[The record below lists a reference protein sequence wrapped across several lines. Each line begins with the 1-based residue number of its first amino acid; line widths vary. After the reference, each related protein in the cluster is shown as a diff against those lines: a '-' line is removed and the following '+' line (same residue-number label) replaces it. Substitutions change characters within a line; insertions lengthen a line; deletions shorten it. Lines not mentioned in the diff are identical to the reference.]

1 MQAAQPRPQTRNPGA
16 TLVVSS
22 PMIPPMP
29 LSYDLVKNAKYSPLL
44 LFSAMFLKHQN
55 ETAPQRHDNI
65 CFSRERLGK
74 WSQFSNSESTQT
86 TRRSLL

>member
-1 MQAAQPRPQTRNPGA
+1 MQAEQPRPQTRNPGA

-55 ETAPQRHDNI
+55 ETAPQRPRQHL
-65 CFSRERLGK
+65 FQLRKAG
-74 WSQFSNSESTQT
+74 QT
-86 TRRSLL
+86 IPVLELRINPDH